1 MLEVDTLLSTQNF
14 KTQIISTL
22 TKPIKM
28 APNTCHTVEHEVE
41 LTTPE
46 EIETFK
52 DDKAEGTKKK
62 KCQMGW

>member
-1 MLEVDTLLSTQNF
+1 
-14 KTQIISTL
+14 
-22 TKPIKM
+22 M